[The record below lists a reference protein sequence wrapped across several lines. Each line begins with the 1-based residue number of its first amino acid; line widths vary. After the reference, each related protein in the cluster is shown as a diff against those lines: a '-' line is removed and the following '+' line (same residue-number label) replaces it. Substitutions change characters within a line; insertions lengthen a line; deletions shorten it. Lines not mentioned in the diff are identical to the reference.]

1 MECVSRNPGGAREAC
16 GSESE
21 IGGGRGNVD
30 TTRATGFRTSNLVRE
45 GSTVSERHTRRSRCT
60 REALRPAIEC
70 YSLKTSRTPRVGRA
84 RNRIASVRGSE
95 GKWV

>member
-1 MECVSRNPGGAREAC
+1 MHPPIGPLNGFKEVRLASRVMECVSRNPGGAREAC

-45 GSTVSERHTRRSRCT
+45 GSTVSEV
-60 REALRPAIEC
+60 E
-70 YSLKTSRTPRVGRA
+70 
-84 RNRIASVRGSE
+84 
-95 GKWV
+95 